1 MLHVNGIAT
10 RVHRALV
17 FAYDDVYDRRGRL
30 KEDDRWAME
39 YSVRD
44 GAAVVELFHAT
55 ASCEFKSLGTAELR
69 ASDHQLAEYF
79 PAIFFLS
86 QGIAELVGGK
96 LGPEGAK
103 AKVEFVISW
112 GN

>member
-1 MLHVNGIAT
+1 MLHVHGIAT

-55 ASCEFKSLGTAELR
+55 ASREFQSLDTAELR
-69 ASDHQLAEYF
+69 ARDHELAEYTMAML
-79 PAIFFLS
+79 AIKTVLLITFCY
-86 QGIAELVGGK
+86 LVQSVR
-96 LGPEGAK
+96 K
-103 AKVEFVISW
+103 ALVRQF
-112 GN
+112 